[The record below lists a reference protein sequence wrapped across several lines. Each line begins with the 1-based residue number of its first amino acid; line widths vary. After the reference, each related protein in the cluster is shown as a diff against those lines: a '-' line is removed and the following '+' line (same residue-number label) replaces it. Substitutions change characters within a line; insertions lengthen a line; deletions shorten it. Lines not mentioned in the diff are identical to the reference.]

1 MDKAPI
7 EIRITE
13 NTLAAHE
20 PGAEGSGAVVEFSG
34 IVRGEEHGQPIRAL
48 EYLAYQPMAERQ
60 IERLIHELL
69 MEFPCTSVR
78 VTHRIGIIPVGE
90 CAIALQVAALHRG
103 PAFSFASAFM
113 DRLKQEVPIWK
124 VKAIPLTP
132 A

>member
-1 MDKAPI
+1 MNSPLI

-13 NTLAAHE
+13 NALVPHE
-20 PGAEGSGAVVEFSG
+20 PVANGSGAVVDFSG

-48 EYLAYQPMAERQ
+48 EYQAYQPMAERQ

-69 MEFPCTSVR
+69 AEFPCTSVR
-78 VTHRIGIIPVGE
+78 VSHRVGVIQVGE

-103 PAFSFASAFM
+103 PAFSFATAFM

-124 VKAIPLTP
+124 VKAIPSTP